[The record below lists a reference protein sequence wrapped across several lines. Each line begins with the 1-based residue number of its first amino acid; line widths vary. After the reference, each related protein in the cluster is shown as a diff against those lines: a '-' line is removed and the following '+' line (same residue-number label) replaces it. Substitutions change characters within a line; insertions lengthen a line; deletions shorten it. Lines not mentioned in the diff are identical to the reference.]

1 MDGYEEWDFVQV
13 LGEGAYGEVKLA
25 VSNKTQEQLAVK
37 IIGERETVTN
47 PCLDDALSIRSLFSF
62 LKSLSD

>member
-25 VSNKTQEQLAVK
+25 VSEKTQEQLAVK
-37 IIGERETVTN
+37 IIGMYTILN
-47 PCLDDALSIRSLFSF
+47 QDLPD
-62 LKSLSD
+62 KSVSRACQ